1 MRYRQ
6 QGHNQRYSRFFY
18 LIMHY
23 ESLANVLQTNFI
35 MLKEHNFSLTEIENM
50 IPWERQIYI
59 GLLINYVKEQKERMD
74 QEQASMKQ
82 G

>member
-1 MRYRQ
+1 
-6 QGHNQRYSRFFY
+6 
-18 LIMHY
+18 MHY
-23 ESLANVLQTNFI
+23 EGLSNMLQTNFI
-35 MLKEHNFSLTEIENM
+35 MLKEHNFSLTEIENL

>member
-1 MRYRQ
+1 
-6 QGHNQRYSRFFY
+6 
-18 LIMHY
+18 MHY
-23 ESLANVLQTNFI
+23 ESLSNVLQTNFI

-59 GLLINYVKEQKERMD
+59 GLLVNYVKEQKERMD